1 MLQLGSRGIRWKR
14 CRRDAAS
21 MMNRDRQALPSD
33 PYTQPSRPCP
43 DLGTTSYVIYRRAY
57 FVLGPFCVGAD
68 KAPAVPHAVPGGAT
82 HFPFTSLCCPQPSP
96 QAPTLLSAAPT
107 STNYKCT
114 LYKCAHKQT
123 HTTVV
128 SEVAVLHPH
137 IEAHTDNLA
146 RNHLTVCSIRF
157 AALYGFRGEA
167 IEAT

>member
-1 MLQLGSRGIRWKR
+1 MS
-14 CRRDAAS
+14 
-21 MMNRDRQALPSD
+21 
-33 PYTQPSRPCP
+33 YTDTQS
-43 DLGTTSYVIYRRAY
+43 GKRAY

>member
-1 MLQLGSRGIRWKR
+1 
-14 CRRDAAS
+14 

-43 DLGTTSYVIYRRAY
+43 DLGTTSYVIYRQPERRTCI
-57 FVLGPFCVGAD
+57 FCTRSILCVGAD